1 MLNFV
6 LMRIAFCRGVGLTR
20 RGRGRGVADFSDQVA
35 VRLGYVTEKRIDR
48 EGLESTGTKPQL
60 DIKLDNF
67 KIRLILVPRAAWPS

>member
-20 RGRGRGVADFSDQVA
+20 RGRGVADFSDQVA

-60 DIKLDNF
+60 DNF
-67 KIRLILVPRAAWPS
+67 KIRL